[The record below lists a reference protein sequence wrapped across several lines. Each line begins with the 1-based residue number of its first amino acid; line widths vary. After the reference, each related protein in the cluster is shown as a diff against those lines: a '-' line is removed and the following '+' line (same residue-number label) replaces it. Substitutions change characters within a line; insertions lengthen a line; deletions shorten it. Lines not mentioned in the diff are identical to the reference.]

1 MTVPDPEVTRAR
13 ATTRPPQQAVSPAG
27 ISWAAVV
34 VPVAVGAAVA
44 VVLGVYGRLHPP
56 TGLSLALPWFTGT
69 LYVKAWLT
77 TLAFVLSLVQ
87 IATAMVLDGR
97 IDIDLPRV
105 PAVHRWSGRIA
116 VLLTVPVA
124 VHCLYALGFR
134 VDEPR
139 VLVHSLVGCLLYG
152 AFVAKM
158 LLLVRRGLPRWAI
171 PAVGGVLFTAFVAM
185 WLTSSLWVF
194 TTAGFHL

>member
-1 MTVPDPEVTRAR
+1 
-13 ATTRPPQQAVSPAG
+13 
-27 ISWAAVV
+27 
-34 VPVAVGAAVA
+34 
-44 VVLGVYGRLHPP
+44 
-56 TGLSLALPWFTGT
+56 
-69 LYVKAWLT
+69 
-77 TLAFVLSLVQ
+77 
-87 IATAMVLDGR
+87 MVLDGR

>member
-1 MTVPDPEVTRAR
+1 MTMPEPEL
-13 ATTRPPQQAVSPAG
+13 TRPRAAARPAEAAPPPVAVPWVR
-27 ISWAAVV
+27 IV
-34 VPVAVGAAVA
+34 VPVAVGTAVA
-44 VVLGVYGRLHPP
+44 VALGVYGRLH
-56 TGLSLALPWFTGT
+56 TAANLSLALPWFTGT

-87 IATAMVLDGR
+87 IFTALVLDGR
-97 IDIDLPRV
+97 IRLHLPGL

-124 VHCLYALGFR
+124 VHCLYSLGYRF
-134 VDEPR
+134 DDAR

-158 LLLVRRGLPRWAI
+158 LLLVRWGLSRWVI
-171 PAVGGVLFTAFVAM
+171 PTAGGVLFTAFVAL